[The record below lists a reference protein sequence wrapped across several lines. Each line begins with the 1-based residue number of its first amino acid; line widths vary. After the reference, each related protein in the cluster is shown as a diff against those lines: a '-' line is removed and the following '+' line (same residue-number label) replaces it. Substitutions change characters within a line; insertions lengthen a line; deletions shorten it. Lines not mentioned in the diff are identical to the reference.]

1 MHVAWSIWILKQ
13 NCELFVADSDMN
25 LHTVPDIDDDIQENF
40 PVSVILQSKPAS
52 SRWVDVVWHAVGV
65 VVGSRNDQAVD
76 KPRLIHTEGEA
87 KQYLC
92 TGMDVALHIDEC
104 ESYYHNLISAT
115 PRCYVVAHTE
125 NYDDMPEPFLVSMSF
140 DEAHAYLEGE
150 DQVYAVDVPA
160 ELYRWTEAF
169 ILAHYAPQQRKK
181 RKRKDWRKQDS
192 GSFPS

>member
-1 MHVAWSIWILKQ
+1 M
-13 NCELFVADSDMN
+13 ADSDTN
-25 LHTVPDIDDDIQENF
+25 LHAVPNLDDDLRENF
-40 PVSVILQSKPAS
+40 PVSVILQSQPAA
-52 SRWVDVVWHAVGV
+52 SRWVDLVWQAVGV
-65 VVGSRNDQAVD
+65 VIGSRNDQAED
-76 KPRLIHTEGEA
+76 IPRLIHTEGEA

-92 TGMDVALHIDEC
+92 TGLDVALHIDEC

-115 PRCYVVAHTE
+115 PRCYVVAHIE
-125 NYDDMPEPFLVSMSF
+125 DYDDTPEPFLVSMSF

-181 RKRKDWRKQDS
+181 RKRKDWRKPDS
-192 GSFPS
+192 ESLAS